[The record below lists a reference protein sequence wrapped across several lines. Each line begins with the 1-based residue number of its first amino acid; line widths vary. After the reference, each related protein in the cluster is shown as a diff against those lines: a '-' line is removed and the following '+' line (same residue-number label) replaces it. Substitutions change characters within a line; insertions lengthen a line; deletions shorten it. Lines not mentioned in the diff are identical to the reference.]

1 MVKCISNIKEKNMIV
16 SEVLKLLEDLPPDAQ
31 VMVWQD
37 GERSSIDSVD
47 WWTDDCVD
55 FNVKGEDQ

>member
-1 MVKCISNIKEKNMIV
+1 MIV

-37 GERSSIDSVD
+37 GGAIIY
-47 WWTDDCVD
+47 
-55 FNVKGEDQ
+55 

>member
-1 MVKCISNIKEKNMIV
+1 MIV
-16 SEVLKLLEDLPPDAQ
+16 SEVLKLLAELPPDAE

-47 WWTDDCVD
+47 CWTDCCVD
-55 FNVKGEDQ
+55 FNAKEDSNE